1 MMEEKERIREEDLAE
16 ERDFL
21 IEKYES
27 DVLMEEYLEDCV
39 DVPQFLEYCK
49 QCHNYDKTWSCP
61 SFDFDPVEYLK
72 KYRTLR
78 VIGWKIIIPEE
89 YRLRIYP
96 NKEQNLMMENLLAG
110 PKRDL
115 DREMLNLEKE
125 YPGSRAL
132 SGGSCLYCKPS
143 DCAKVEGKPCRFPE
157 KMRYSIEA
165 LGGNVGLTVTR
176 YLGQKL
182 EWIEEGRLPRY
193 FMLVA
198 GLLIP

>member
-1 MMEEKERIREEDLAE
+1 MEVRERIREEKLMEDVE
-16 ERDFL
+16 FH
-21 IEKYES
+21 IEKYEC
-27 DVLMEEYLEDCV
+27 DVPVEEYLEDCV

-49 QCHNYDKTWSCP
+49 QCHNYDRTWSCP
-61 SFDFDPVEYLK
+61 SFDFDPVDYLK
-72 KYRTLR
+72 EYRTLR
-78 VIGWKIIIPEE
+78 VIGWKINIPEE
-89 YRLRIYP
+89 YRLRVYS

-110 PKRDL
+110 PKKDL
-115 DREMLNLEKE
+115 DRDMLALERE
-125 YPGSRAL
+125 NPGSRAL
-132 SGGSCLYCKPS
+132 SGGSCLYCRPS

-182 EWIEEGRLPRY
+182 EWIEKGRLPRY

-198 GLLIP
+198 GLLMA

>member
-1 MMEEKERIREEDLAE
+1 MMEVRERIREEKLMEDVE
-16 ERDFL
+16 FH
-21 IEKYES
+21 IEKYEC
-27 DVLMEEYLEDCV
+27 DVPVEEYLEDCV

-49 QCHNYDKTWSCP
+49 QCHNYDRTWSCP
-61 SFDFDPVEYLK
+61 SFDFDPVDYLK
-72 KYRTLR
+72 EYKTLR
-78 VIGWKIIIPEE
+78 VIGWKINIPEE
-89 YRLRIYP
+89 YRLRVYS

-110 PKRDL
+110 PKKDL
-115 DREMLNLEKE
+115 DRDMLALERE

-143 DCAKVEGKPCRFPE
+143 ECAKVEGKPCRFPE

-182 EWIEEGRLPRY
+182 EWIEKGRLPRY

-198 GLLIP
+198 GLLMA

>member
-1 MMEEKERIREEDLAE
+1 MMEVRERIREEKLME
-16 ERDFL
+16 NMEFH
-21 IEKYES
+21 IEKYEC
-27 DVLMEEYLEDCV
+27 DVPVEEYLEDCV

-49 QCHNYDKTWSCP
+49 QCHNYDRTWSCP
-61 SFDFDPVEYLK
+61 SFDFDPVDYLK
-72 KYRTLR
+72 EYRTLR
-78 VIGWKIIIPEE
+78 VIGWKINIPEE
-89 YRLRIYP
+89 YRLRVYS

-110 PKRDL
+110 PKKDL
-115 DREMLNLEKE
+115 DRDMLALERE
-125 YPGSRAL
+125 NPGSRAL
-132 SGGSCLYCKPS
+132 SGGSCLYCRPS

-182 EWIEEGRLPRY
+182 EWIEKGRLPRY

-198 GLLIP
+198 GLLMA